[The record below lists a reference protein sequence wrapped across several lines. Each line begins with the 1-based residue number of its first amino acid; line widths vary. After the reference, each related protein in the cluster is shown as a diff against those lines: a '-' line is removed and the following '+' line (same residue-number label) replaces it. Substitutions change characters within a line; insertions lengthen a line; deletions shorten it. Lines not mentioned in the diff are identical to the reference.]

1 MKCDEILSNLI
12 KCDQMWSNLIKS
24 DQIWSILINN
34 LSNLIKSDEKIYE
47 IWWKMYSNL
56 MKSNQI
62 WSNLMKSDQ
71 IWSNLIKKS
80 DQIWSNL
87 IKSDQIWS
95 NLPSRHILGGFWRS
109 KKATFFECLLHPWGV
124 PRPYPRVLR
133 FTHRRELCAWVA
145 LAARYTE

>member
-1 MKCDEILSNLI
+1 MIKSDQIWSNLI
-12 KCDQMWSNLIKS
+12 KSDQIWSNLIKS
-24 DQIWSILINN
+24 DQIWSILIKNFM
-34 LSNLIKSDEKIYE
+34 KYE
-47 IWWKMYSNL
+47 QKYV
-56 MKSNQI
+56 QI
-62 WSNLMKSDQ
+62 WSNLTKSDQ

-95 NLPSRHILGGFWRS
+95 NLIKSQSTHILGGFWRS

-124 PRPYPRVLR
+124 PRPYPRVSCG
-133 FTHRRELCAWVA
+133 TYRRGLCAWVA